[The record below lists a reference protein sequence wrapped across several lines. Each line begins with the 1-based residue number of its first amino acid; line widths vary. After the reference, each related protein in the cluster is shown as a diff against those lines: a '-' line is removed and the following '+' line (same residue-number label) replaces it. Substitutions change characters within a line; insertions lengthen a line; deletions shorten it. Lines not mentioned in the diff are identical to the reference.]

1 MSRAERTRLDRLPEN
16 QQTEIGPA
24 PSSPG
29 PEQLTEAGRPPSVT
43 APRAVTMGREVT
55 ELAPMPGLPQP
66 PPDPLIGARVGEYV
80 VEALLGRGG
89 VGVVYVA
96 VHPVIGKRVAIKVLQ
111 QELARDPDHMQRL
124 AAEARAVSAIHHRG
138 IVDIFGFGQL
148 PDGRQYLVM
157 ELLHGRPLDLIL
169 HERAPLPAAEAL
181 EVLEEIAD
189 ALHAAHRVGVI
200 HRDLKPS
207 NVFLAEPAH
216 GPRYVK
222 LLDFGLAKRAA
233 KPGGTTPQTRAS
245 MMVGTPEYMAPEQAR
260 GEEVGPATDLYALG
274 VVAFEMVTGVLPF
287 GGATPFEVAYKHVK
301 EAPPRPS
308 SVTPGIAPQLE
319 AMILAL
325 LEKDPSQRPGSALE
339 LRDAFARLR
348 RSEVAPAPVPLL
360 AGGSRRS
367 MRGAAIAAAVAV
379 AIGGVGVLAYRAMR
393 APAGGEVSGP
403 VARISSAP
411 ASAASAPRVS
421 ETAAPRTEA
430 APPARISAASP
441 ASAPAVSGATAPRTE
456 AAPPGR
462 ASSVPAPPAPA
473 ASEATAPGAEAPP
486 ASSSPGPAALAATT
500 PPERAAP
507 RPADARA
514 SALKSQFERVRAR
527 WKQERA
533 RRPAED
539 VRLFD
544 AALEKLGRRV
554 ARVRPEDAEEVGTS
568 LREFEQAALA
578 GAAP

>member
-1 MSRAERTRLDRLPEN
+1 
-16 QQTEIGPA
+16 
-24 PSSPG
+24 
-29 PEQLTEAGRPPSVT
+29 
-43 APRAVTMGREVT
+43 
-55 ELAPMPGLPQP
+55 
-66 PPDPLIGARVGEYV
+66 
-80 VEALLGRGG
+80 
-89 VGVVYVA
+89 
-96 VHPVIGKRVAIKVLQ
+96 VAIKVLQ

-124 AAEARAVSAIHHRG
+124 ASEARAVSAIHHRG

-245 MMVGTPEYMAPEQAR
+245 MMVGTPQYMAPEQAR

-325 LEKDPSQRPGSALE
+325 LEKDPSRRPGSALE

-348 RSEVAPAPVPLL
+348 KSEVAPAPVPVP
-360 AGGSRRS
+360 AGGPRRS

-393 APAGGEVSGP
+393 APESGELSGP
-403 VARISSAP
+403 VARI
-411 ASAASAPRVS
+411 
-421 ETAAPRTEA
+421 
-430 APPARISAASP
+430 
-441 ASAPAVSGATAPRTE
+441 
-456 AAPPGR
+456 
-462 ASSVPAPPAPA
+462 SSVPAPPAPA
-473 ASEATAPGAEAPP
+473 ASEATAPRTEAVPGPSKATAPGVEASP
-486 ASSSPGPAALAATT
+486 ASSSPGPAALAATA

-514 SALKSQFERVRAR
+514 AALKSQFERVRAR
-527 WKQERA
+527 WKQERT

-554 ARVRPEDAEEVGTS
+554 ARVRPEDAEEVGKS
-568 LREFEQAALA
+568 LRDFEQAALA